1 MAKYAD
7 LTGQR
12 FNNFTVLKRSDIPEY
27 YGKSISWV
35 CICDCGKTKI
45 MTSGGLHS
53 RKAKT
58 CQCNVNPIYHHE
70 SDTRLYRIHI
80 DMIRRCTNPKNK
92 AYKYYGQRGIK
103 VCKKWLGNAGYVN
116 FRNWALSHGYS
127 DELTID
133 RKNNNGNYSPQ
144 NCRWATSK
152 EQRNNQRT
160 NRRITIDG
168 ETHTLAEWSE
178 ITGVKAITIGTRLRY
193 GWDEKDAVT
202 KPARKMSAKSN
213 TEKYIHFNKNKYELK
228 VKGKYIGT
236 YRTIEDAIA
245 KRNSLLEV
253 AT

>member
-1 MAKYAD
+1 MSKFVD
-7 LTGQR
+7 LTGKR
-12 FNNFTVLKRSDIPEY
+12 FGNFTVLRKNDTKTY
-27 YGKSISWV
+27 TKVSWV
-35 CICDCGKTKI
+35 CQCDCGEIKVLTSSWLNARKSTECHCKFTRHNDTK
-45 MTSGGLHS
+45 
-53 RKAKT
+53 A
-58 CQCNVNPIYHHE
+58 
-70 SDTRLYRIHI
+70 RLYQIYI

-103 VCKKWLGNAGYVN
+103 VCKKWLGNAGYVY

-245 KRNSLLEV
+245 KRNAILDV